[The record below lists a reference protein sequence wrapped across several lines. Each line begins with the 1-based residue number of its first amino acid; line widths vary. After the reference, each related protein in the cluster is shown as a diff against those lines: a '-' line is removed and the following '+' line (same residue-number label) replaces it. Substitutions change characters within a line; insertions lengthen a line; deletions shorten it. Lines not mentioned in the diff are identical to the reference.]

1 LQGKRSHHENER
13 HFPPK
18 IFDSHHS
25 GSWYIRAL
33 NVSRNAPFFVLN
45 SLCAGL
51 LACVVPMRARGE
63 TPSTHAPLASLP
75 RVVIVE
81 DENATEAF
89 KPRPEVVRAL
99 VQRGITNF
107 TGKADTGAAW
117 HSLVSTQDVV
127 GIKVFSTPGP
137 QVGTRSSVVAGIVEG
152 LLAANIPTNHI
163 IIWDRQ
169 LSDLRQAGFGELAR
183 QYGVRLAG
191 SLDSGWDEKTFYESP
206 LLGQLVFGDFE
217 FQNKEEGV
225 GRKSF
230 VTKLLTT
237 NVTKII
243 NVSPLLNHNS
253 VGVCGN
259 LYSLALGSV
268 DNTIRFEGDPDKLA
282 QAVPEIYAMPAL
294 GDRVA
299 LNIVDALICQYQGE
313 HVSRLHDSVALN
325 QLRFSTDPVALDVL
339 SVQEINAQRVRAA
352 LALASRTNRLDLYRN
367 ASLLELGSADAN
379 RIELREVRKGE

>member
-1 LQGKRSHHENER
+1 M
-13 HFPPK
+13 
-18 IFDSHHS
+18 
-25 GSWYIRAL
+25 L
-33 NVSRNAPFFVLN
+33 NL
-45 SLCAGL
+45 LCASL
-51 LACVVPMRARGE
+51 LACIAPSLARGE
-63 TPSTHAPLASLP
+63 TPSTRAPLTPLP
-75 RVVIVE
+75 RIVIVE

-89 KPRPEVVRAL
+89 KPRPEIVRAL
-99 VQRGITNF
+99 VRRGVTNF
-107 TGKADTGAAW
+107 TGKADVGAAW
-117 HSLVSTQDVV
+117 RSLVKTQDIV

-137 QVGTRSSVVAGIVEG
+137 QVGTRPDVVAGIVEG
-152 LLAANIPTNHI
+152 LLAANVPTNHI

-169 LSDLRQAGFGELAR
+169 IADLRAAGFGDVAR
-183 QYGVRLAG
+183 QYNVRLAG
-191 SLDSGWDEKTFYESP
+191 SLESGWDEKTFYESA

-217 FQNKEEGV
+217 FQKKDEGV

-243 NVSPLLNHNS
+243 NVSPMLNHNS

-259 LYSLALGSV
+259 LYSLALSSV
-268 DNTIRFEGDPDKLA
+268 DNTIRFEGDPDRLA
-282 QAVPEIYAMPAL
+282 QAVPEIYALPAL

-299 LNIVDALICQYQGE
+299 LNIVDALVCQYQGE
-313 HVSRLHDSVALN
+313 HMSRLHDSVALN

-367 ASLLELGSADAN
+367 AALLELGSADVN
-379 RIELREVRKGE
+379 RIELRETRKAE

>member
-1 LQGKRSHHENER
+1 ML
-13 HFPPK
+13 
-18 IFDSHHS
+18 
-25 GSWYIRAL
+25 
-33 NVSRNAPFFVLN
+33 
-45 SLCAGL
+45 
-51 LACVVPMRARGE
+51 ARGE
-63 TPSTHAPLASLP
+63 TPSLRAPSGPLP

-81 DENATEAF
+81 DDNATQAF
-89 KPRPEVVRAL
+89 KPVPDIVGSLVR
-99 VQRGITNF
+99 RGITNF
-107 TGKADTGAAW
+107 TGKADPGAAW
-117 HSLVSTQDVV
+117 RSIVSTQDTV

-137 QVGTRSSVVAGIVEG
+137 QVGTRPAVVAGIIEG

-169 LSDLRQAGFGELAR
+169 LSDLRQAGFGEVAR

-191 SLDSGWDEKTFYESP
+191 SLDSGWDENAFYESP

-217 FQNKEEGV
+217 FQKKDEII

-268 DNTIRFEGDPDKLA
+268 DNTIRFEGDPDRLA
-282 QAVPEIYAMPAL
+282 QAVPEIYALPSL

-299 LNIVDALICQYQGE
+299 LNIVDALVCQYQGE

-367 ASLLELGSADAN
+367 AALLELGSADAN
-379 RIELREVRKGE
+379 RIELREVRKAE

>member
-1 LQGKRSHHENER
+1 MPAH
-13 HFPPK
+13 
-18 IFDSHHS
+18 
-25 GSWYIRAL
+25 
-33 NVSRNAPFFVLN
+33 
-45 SLCAGL
+45 
-51 LACVVPMRARGE
+51 GE
-63 TPSTHAPLASLP
+63 TPSTRPSLASLP

-81 DENATEAF
+81 DELATEAF
-89 KPRPEVVRAL
+89 KPKPEVVRAL
-99 VQRGITNF
+99 VQRGITNL
-107 TGKADTGAAW
+107 TGHAKAGAAW
-117 HSLVSTQDVV
+117 RSLVGTQDVV

-137 QVGTRSSVVAGIVEG
+137 QVGTRPAVVAGIVEG
-152 LLAANIPTNHI
+152 LLAANISATNI

-169 LSDLRQAGFGELAR
+169 LSDLRQAGFGEVAR

-191 SLDSGWDEKTFYESP
+191 SLDSGWDEKTFYESA

-217 FQNKEEGV
+217 FQKKEESI

-237 NVTKII
+237 NVTRII
-243 NVSPLLNHNS
+243 NVAPLLNHNS
-253 VGVCGN
+253 IGVCGN

-268 DNTIRFEGDPDKLA
+268 DNTIRFEGDPARLA
-282 QAVPEIYAMPAL
+282 QAVPEIYALPAL

-299 LNIVDALICQYQGE
+299 LSIVDALVCQYQGE

-367 ASLLELGSADAN
+367 AALLELGSADAD
-379 RIELREVRKGE
+379 RIELREVRKAE